1 MVAVIRRKY
10 LGGAAAAL
18 GGLLAAACGEPTV
31 RYVGQPQAGP
41 AGPAGPQGAK
51 GVTGAQGAQGAQGA
65 AGIAAKKPPEITFWH
80 RIAPPH
86 RFGLA
91 DQAVVKHFKENHPRG
106 ALVDIP
112 TENSGGAGM
121 DKIKSFLAADTPPN
135 VWTPW
140 QVEAADLFAL
150 GATVDLNAAL
160 RTNTDWA
167 KTKGEMIEFLLNG
180 VQWKGQQI
188 LMPMFPDPHG
198 LGFNTSILKEEGIDF
213 PEEGYTWDDF
223 DEIGKATVTRDGGA
237 VTRTLWSMRYSLYW
251 TVIVL
256 GPMNGAFPRDPAGT
270 KWQVDTPGMLESLEY
285 VYKHHRELGYAQTDI
300 GKDGKYYFNNKA
312 KVTEVINPGTV
323 TPPRYPDVDPGD
335 GSVIRVTHYP
345 HGPANTKKQITTPG
359 NCFGCVVFKVGDQD
373 AQEVSADLAAWSVRE
388 DVQLLVSAASGH
400 PPANLAAGR
409 NPGINAALRDNPILH
424 QLNHLAQY
432 DVPTPA
438 APSMAKML
446 FEIGGEVFKR
456 LENGE
461 LTPKTALEESQRL
474 TAPLYEEDLKRG

>member
-1 MVAVIRRKY
+1 MVSVIRRKY
-10 LGGAAAAL
+10 LGGAAATL
-18 GGLLAAACGEPTV
+18 GGLLAAACGDPTV

-51 GVTGAQGAQGAQGA
+51 GETGAQGAQGAQGA
-65 AGIAAKKPPEITFWH
+65 AGIAAKKPPDLIFWH

-91 DQAVVKHFKENHPRG
+91 DQVVVEHFKENHPRG

-112 TENSGGAGM
+112 TENSGGASM

-160 RTNTDWA
+160 RTNKDWA
-167 KTKGEMIEFLLNG
+167 KTKPEMIQFLMDG

-188 LMPMFPDPHG
+188 LMPMFPDPHA
-198 LGFNTSILKEEGIDF
+198 LGFNTSILKEEGVDF
-213 PEEGYTWDDF
+213 PKEGYTWEDF
-223 DEIGKATVTRDGGA
+223 DEIGKATVIPDER
-237 VTRTLWSMRYSLYW
+237 VLWSMRYSLYW
-251 TVIVL
+251 TVIVF
-256 GPMNGAFPRDPAGT
+256 GPMNAAFPRDASQT
-270 KWQVDTPGMLESLEY
+270 FWKVDTPGMLEALEY
-285 VYKHHRELGYAQTDI
+285 AYNHHTRLGYSHTDI
-300 GKDGKYYFNNKA
+300 GKEGKFYFNNKA

-335 GSVIRVTHYP
+335 GSVIKLTHYP
-345 HGPANTKKQITTPG
+345 HGPGNGSKQITTPG
-359 NCFGCVVFKVGDQD
+359 NCFGCVVFKVADSE
-373 AQEVSADLAAWSVRE
+373 AQEVAADLAAWSVRE
-388 DVQLLVSAASGH
+388 DVQLLVSEASGH
-400 PPANLAAGR
+400 PPSNLAAGR
-409 NPGINAALRDNPILH
+409 NPAINKALKDNPILH
-424 QLNHLAQY
+424 KLNELAQY

-446 FEIGGEVFKR
+446 FEIGQGVFDR
-456 LENGE
+456 LEKGE
-461 LTPKTALEESQRL
+461 LTPKAALEESQRL
-474 TAPLYEEDLKRG
+474 TAPLYEADLEKG